1 MNILSNIL
9 LTATYLL
16 APAAVLRLCRK
27 YKWAAKIGP
36 ILILYLIGII
46 IGNLGLL
53 PFMPEAISSPTH
65 KAAIQDILSS
75 AMVPL
80 AIPLLLYGCTFRRS
94 DTRSQ
99 LLALLTGIAA
109 VVIAV
114 IVGFFIFRKGIS
126 AVSEDSAANIGG
138 MLTGVYTGGTMNLA
152 AIKTMLGVSDRTYIL
167 MNSCDM
173 IVSFLYLTL
182 LLSFGIRLLRHIL
195 PYSLPDAPVAAASA
209 SSDSGPAFGKD
220 CGPDEGKPLLF
231 SRAWWKQAAF
241 LSGVTILI
249 VALSAGIALLL
260 PKDWFMTAFILF
272 LTTAG
277 IAASFVKRVHNSS
290 IAEDISMYC
299 IYIFSIVV
307 ASMADFSNLELS
319 DSMNIALYLG
329 FVIFGSLILQVIFAR
344 IFKID
349 ADTIVIC
356 STAFICS
363 PPFVPMMATAMN
375 NRRILIAGLSTGII
389 GYAIGNY
396 LGFIVSR
403 LLLLI

>member
-16 APAAVLRLCRK
+16 APAAVLLLCRK

-126 AVSEDSAANIGG
+126 AISEDSAANIGG

-209 SSDSGPAFGKD
+209 SSDSGQALGKD